1 LRAANIGR
9 HRASIATAGR
19 EFSICRFSSWKC
31 PSSASRQRRPFLQY
45 RARAGQWLH
54 WIKVKKLPR
63 CRQYAGQGRLMMKS
77 IVGCGFLIYPTIDG
91 LNEQGRMRQPV
102 PRGKRID
109 AGQRGTGTARSTC
122 TVGHL
127 NGSQKQ
133 CIAWLDRIT
142 NGWDANCMIGFEQM
156 IDVQ

>member
-1 LRAANIGR
+1 MR
-9 HRASIATAGR
+9 
-19 EFSICRFSSWKC
+19 
-31 PSSASRQRRPFLQY
+31 
-45 RARAGQWLH
+45 
-54 WIKVKKLPR
+54 LPH
-63 CRQYAGQGRLMMKS
+63 L
-77 IVGCGFLIYPTIDG
+77 PTIDG

-109 AGQRGTGTARSTC
+109 AGQRRDWNGSK

-142 NGWDANCMIGFEQM
+142 NGWDKIA
-156 IDVQ
+156 